1 MAPLFFTSF
10 FFFIYV
16 AFIILAIYFV
26 VTRVNRF
33 LNLKQEHNQLLRE
46 IIHKMDKQP

>member
-1 MAPLFFTSF
+1 MPTSF
-10 FFFIYV
+10 ILIIYL
-16 AFIILAIYFV
+16 AFIILAIYFIV
-26 VTRVNRF
+26 SRVNQF

>member
-1 MAPLFFTSF
+1 MPTSF
-10 FFFIYV
+10 ILIIYL
-16 AFIILAIYFV
+16 AFIILAIYFIV
-26 VTRVNRF
+26 SRVNHF